1 MEMARMPTELAP
13 AASPGGAR
21 TRPPVSKSLPQHA
34 RLHNRTMMLQALFHR
49 GAMSRADLARES
61 GLTRP
66 TVSVLVGELA
76 ADGIVAEVGQR
87 EDARVGKPAQLVEI
101 DADSFHIVALD
112 LSNGRRFVGAVMNL
126 RGEVLAES
134 SLEVDGATGDA
145 AVARVVRLAERLV
158 AQTSRRLL
166 GIAVGVPGIVDD
178 AGVVRKALDLEW
190 TDVPLRDRLAD
201 HFRVPVRIAN
211 DANLSAVGMHMFA
224 EVPGQSVMVVTIED
238 GVGVG
243 LVIGGALVEGE
254 QFSAGEIGHVTV
266 GEPDRGEPCTCGRS
280 GCLETVIG
288 ARYLARRIDGLDA
301 DARDAVLRDAGRALG
316 TVIAPVISALN
327 LNHVVVTGPRELIE
341 GPLRDATVATIR
353 ARTLAP
359 VGDALSLR
367 MRDDDDDLVLL
378 GGASLMLQGELG
390 VY

>member
-1 MEMARMPTELAP
+1 MEMVHMPEGSAP
-13 AASPGGAR
+13 AASATGGAR
-21 TRPPVSKSLPQHA
+21 TRRPVSKSLPQHA

-224 EVPGQSVMVVTIED
+224 EVPG
-238 GVGVG
+238 
-243 LVIGGALVEGE
+243 LVEGE

>member
-1 MEMARMPTELAP
+1 M
-13 AASPGGAR
+13 
-21 TRPPVSKSLPQHA
+21 
-34 RLHNRTMMLQALFHR
+34 
-49 GAMSRADLARES
+49 
-61 GLTRP
+61 
-66 TVSVLVGELA
+66 
-76 ADGIVAEVGQR
+76 
-87 EDARVGKPAQLVEI
+87 
-101 DADSFHIVALD
+101 VALD

-266 GEPDRGEPCTCGRS
+266 GSPTSASPARAGDPAAWRRSSAPGTSRAASTASTRTPATPCCATP
-280 GCLETVIG
+280 
-288 ARYLARRIDGLDA
+288 
-301 DARDAVLRDAGRALG
+301 DAR
-316 TVIAPVISALN
+316 SARSS
-327 LNHVVVTGPRELIE
+327 P
-341 GPLRDATVATIR
+341 P
-353 ARTLAP
+353 
-359 VGDALSLR
+359 
-367 MRDDDDDLVLL
+367 
-378 GGASLMLQGELG
+378 
-390 VY
+390 

>member
-1 MEMARMPTELAP
+1 MARMPTELAP
-13 AASPGGAR
+13 AASGPAGTR
-21 TRPPVSKSLPQHA
+21 TRRVVSKSLPQHN
-34 RLHNRTMMLQALFHR
+34 RVHNRSMMLQALFHR

-66 TVSVLVGELA
+66 TVSVLVSELA

-145 AVARVVRLAERLV
+145 AVAKVVRLSERLV
-158 AQTSRRLL
+158 AQTPRRLL

-178 AGVVRKALDLEW
+178 QGVVREALDLEW
-190 TDVPLRDRLAD
+190 SDVPLRARLAD

-211 DANLSAVGMHMFA
+211 DANLSAVGMHMFSEA
-224 EVPGQSVMVVTIED
+224 PGQSVMVVTIED

-243 LVIGGALVEGE
+243 LVIGGALVQGE
-254 QFSAGEIGHVTV
+254 QFAAGEIGHVTV
-266 GEPDRGEPCTCGRS
+266 GDPGVGEACTCGRS

-288 ARYLARRIDGLDA
+288 ARYLARRIAGLTD
-301 DARDAVLRDAGRALG
+301 DARDAALRDAGSALG
-316 TVIAPVISALN
+316 VVIAPVISALN

-341 GPLRDATVATIR
+341 GPLRDATLATIR
-353 ARTLAP
+353 ARTLSS

-367 MRDDDDDLVLL
+367 MSDDDADLVLL
-378 GGASLMLQGELG
+378 GGASLMLQAELG